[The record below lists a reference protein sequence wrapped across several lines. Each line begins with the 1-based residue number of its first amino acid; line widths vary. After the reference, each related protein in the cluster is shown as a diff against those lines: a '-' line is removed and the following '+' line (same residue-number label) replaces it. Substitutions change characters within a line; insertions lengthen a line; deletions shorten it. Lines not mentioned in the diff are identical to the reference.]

1 MQVNSLIKGVDF
13 GIQVNACGLHL
24 MQKYGETQVEV
35 DISESNTQAEEIFI
49 CEIIA
54 NTEEETEAA
63 TSP

>member
-1 MQVNSLIKGVDF
+1 MNLLIKGVNF
-13 GIQVNACGLHL
+13 GIQVNVCGLHL
-24 MQKYGETQVEV
+24 MLKYAETQVGV
-35 DISESNTQAEEIFI
+35 DVSESNTQAEEIFI